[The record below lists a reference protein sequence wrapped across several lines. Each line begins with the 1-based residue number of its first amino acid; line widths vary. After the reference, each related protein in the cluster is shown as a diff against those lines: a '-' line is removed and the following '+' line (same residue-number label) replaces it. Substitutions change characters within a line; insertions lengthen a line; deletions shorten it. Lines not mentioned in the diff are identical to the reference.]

1 LLAQERVVTV
11 ARLRAGA
18 GELDPDRFA
27 AALEL
32 LLQQHLVVLR
42 D

>member
-1 LLAQERVVTV
+1 VSV
-11 ARLRAGA
+11 ARLRAEA
-18 GELDPDRFA
+18 GELGPERFG

>member
-1 LLAQERVVTV
+1 LASERSVTV
-11 ARLRAGA
+11 ARLRAGS
-18 GELDPDRFA
+18 GDLDPSRFA
-27 AALEL
+27 TALEL